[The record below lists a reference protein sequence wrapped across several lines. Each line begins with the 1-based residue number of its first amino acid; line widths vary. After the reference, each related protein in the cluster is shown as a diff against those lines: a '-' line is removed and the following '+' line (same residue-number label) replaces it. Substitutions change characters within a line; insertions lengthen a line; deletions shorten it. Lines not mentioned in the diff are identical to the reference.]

1 MNRMINVPNESLD
14 VSYSKWDKYDPDVEL
29 MKMDNKE
36 KIEKL
41 KSYDNKRNTNTNCLS
56 VKNDTSGH
64 QDRIKSMINYVATV
78 SKSNYN
84 SYLNL

>member
-1 MNRMINVPNESLD
+1 MHRISNVPNESLN

-36 KIEKL
+36 KLEKF
-41 KSYDNKRNTNTNCLS
+41 KGYKNKRNINTNCLS
-56 VKNDTSGH
+56 VKNETSGH

-78 SKSNYN
+78 SKSKYN
-84 SYLNL
+84 SYLAL